1 MKFLG
6 LRCGLNLLLVPMF
19 TVVLSGCAPPDR
31 WDVFDKNVALQTLP
45 LEPDPEIEAVAIQL
59 PVDAGL
65 VEKELDQI
73 PSRIDVETAVLLALR
88 NNRDLQIQKLGPV
101 IAGAFTG
108 IERGAFDPEVFTELE
123 YFDERANETS
133 RSTGEEFS
141 VSGQDA
147 MGSIGLRQQLP
158 TGTTLAAELSQ
169 NRTISNRAPEQQT
182 ARFGLSVTQSL
193 LQGFGPAVNLARVRQ
208 ADIETLASFDQLRG
222 FTESLLADTEIAYW
236 QYVLAHE
243 EIAIFE
249 NSQDIA
255 RKQREE
261 IALRVEVG
269 LLPEIELAAAKAEE
283 ALRVQALIDAR
294 SQMEERRLRLLK
306 LISPGGAVDAF
317 ATAITTT
324 SEPRMAPLPITDL
337 DDRLKLADQSRPDLA
352 EARRRLQ
359 QRQLETVVTRNGLLP
374 KLELFIE
381 LGKTGYADTF
391 SDSMH
396 NLDGNTYDWTAGIRL
411 NHFLGNRAAKSRNL
425 IAYAERQQANEAVA
439 NLRQLVHLDV
449 RLAVNEVERLRQ
461 QIDATRATRIFQEQT
476 LNAEKER
483 FDVGA
488 STSLQI
494 AQAQRD
500 LLRIQIAEVEA
511 IINYRIALVSLYLAE
526 GSLLERR
533 GIQID
538 DTERWSV
545 GM

>member
-45 LEPDPEIEAVAIQL
+45 LKPDPEIEAVAIQL

>member
-1 MKFLG
+1 VNFLG

-19 TVVLSGCAPPDR
+19 TVVISGCAPPDR

-45 LEPDPEIEAVAIQL
+45 LKPDPEIEAVAIQL

-425 IAYAERQQANEAVA
+425 IAYAERQQASEAVA